1 MDEKSSKVSRALGA
15 MREDV
20 WTELQHR
27 RVGDRIDRAAS
38 LPVRPASRGLSLAVA
53 AAIAGVCVVVATHV
67 IRKPPVVAEGSM
79 VGNGAESTSAALS
92 DGSKVE
98 VERGGQVRVVKD
110 RLDET
115 RVEVLGGRA
124 DFEVTKRP
132 GRPFVASV
140 RGVEVRVVGTRFST
154 ELDLT
159 RPPGLVH
166 VRVRRG
172 VVEVRRRVGDTPT
185 RLGAGDAID
194 VPIAPVPPLV
204 PAVDSASAG
213 AGANPSSADVP
224 PAPPPIPP
232 VTPAISAV
240 PPVGASSLFNSARA
254 ARAVGNVEGAAKL
267 YAALLKQFPSD
278 ERAGV
283 AALELGRLRMDAQ
296 RSYRPA
302 AEAFRRAIAAA
313 PNEGVRED
321 ALARLIAVLD
331 AMHESDGCQRE
342 RARYL
347 QRYPRGLYVSQV
359 GRACGQR

>member
-1 MDEKSSKVSRALGA
+1 MDEQSSKVSRALRA
-15 MREDV
+15 MRGDV
-20 WTELQHR
+20 WTELQHWR
-27 RVGDRIDRAAS
+27 IGHRIDRAVS
-38 LPVRPASRGLSLAVA
+38 PPVKRDSRGLSLAFA
-53 AAIAGVCVVVATHV
+53 ATLGGLCVVVATHA
-67 IRKPPVVAEGSM
+67 IRKPPVVTEGST
-79 VGNGAESTSAALS
+79 VGNGGESTSAALS

-132 GRPFVASV
+132 GRPFVAWV

-154 ELDLT
+154 ELDLA

-166 VRVRRG
+166 VRVRLG
-172 VVEVRRRVGDTPT
+172 VVEVRRRASDTPT

-194 VPIAPVPPLV
+194 VPLDPFPPPL
-204 PAVDSASAG
+204 PAVASASAG
-213 AGANPSSADVP
+213 AGANPSSTDAP
-224 PAPPPIPP
+224 PASPPIPP
-232 VTPAISAV
+232 VTPAIPAAA
-240 PPVGASSLFNSARA
+240 PVGASSLFNSARA
-254 ARAVGNVEGAAKL
+254 ARAVGDVEGAARL

-302 AEAFRRAIAAA
+302 AQAFRTAIAAA

-321 ALARLIAVLD
+321 ALARLIAVLG
-331 AMHESDGCQRE
+331 AMHESDDCRRE

-347 QRYPRGLYVSQV
+347 QWYPRGLYVSQV
-359 GRACGQR
+359 GHACGQR